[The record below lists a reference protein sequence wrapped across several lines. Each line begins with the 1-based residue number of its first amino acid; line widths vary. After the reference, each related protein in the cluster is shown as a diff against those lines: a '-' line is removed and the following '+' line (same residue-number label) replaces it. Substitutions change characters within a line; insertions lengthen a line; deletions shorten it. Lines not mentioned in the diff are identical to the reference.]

1 MRDGIN
7 LDFNRISARINAQ
20 ADNLLMILFMHEI
33 YGTASQL
40 IGGLTLRIVV
50 LLDLV
55 RTFRLSPVPSVTG
68 VRLLRQLLG

>member
-20 ADNLLMILFMHEI
+20 ADNLLMILFVHEI
-33 YGTASQL
+33 HGTASQS
-40 IGGLTLRIVV
+40 IGGLTLRTAV

-55 RTFRLSPVPSVTG
+55 
-68 VRLLRQLLG
+68 